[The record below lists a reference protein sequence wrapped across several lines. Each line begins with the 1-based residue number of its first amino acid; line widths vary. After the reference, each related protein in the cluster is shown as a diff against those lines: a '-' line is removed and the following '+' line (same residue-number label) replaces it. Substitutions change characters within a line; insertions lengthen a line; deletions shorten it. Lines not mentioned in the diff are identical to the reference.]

1 MFSRKSVHMFESPI
15 LWLHIQVTAPIC
27 VSFSFPQQQPS
38 PLLRQTPTEGKNCL
52 PSVCLW
58 KFLPSEILVHSIML
72 LLHLSDDFKH
82 INFL

>member
-38 PLLRQTPTEGKNCL
+38 PLLRQTPTEGKKL
-52 PSVCLW
+52 PTIS
-58 KFLPSEILVHSIML
+58 
-72 LLHLSDDFKH
+72 LSLEVFA
-82 INFL
+82 L